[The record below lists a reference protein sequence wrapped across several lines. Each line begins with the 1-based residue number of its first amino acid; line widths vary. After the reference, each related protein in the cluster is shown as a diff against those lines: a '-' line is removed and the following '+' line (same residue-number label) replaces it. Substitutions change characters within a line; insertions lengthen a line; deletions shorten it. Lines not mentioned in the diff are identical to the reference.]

1 MVISRPDPVKDV
13 RPPPGKYRPRFI
25 IGIIYLVGFF
35 FLFAFLQ
42 ILPDLVGL
50 LDLPPG
56 PEQERAARELAREQS
71 DPLTSLLL
79 SVLVTSLGGYYQI
92 LPGMREG

>member
-1 MVISRPDPVKDV
+1 MANSRPDPSKNGR
-13 RPPPGKYRPRFI
+13 RPHPKFRPRFS
-25 IGIIYLVGFF
+25 IGIIYLIGFF

-56 PEQERAARELAREQS
+56 PEQERAARELARERS
-71 DPLTSLLL
+71 DPLISLLL
-79 SVLVTSLGGYYQI
+79 SVLATSVGGYYQV
-92 LPGMREG
+92 LPGFGEG

>member
-1 MVISRPDPVKDV
+1 MANSRPDHSKDGR
-13 RPPPGKYRPRFI
+13 RPQHKFRPRFS
-25 IGIIYLVGFF
+25 IGMIYLVGFF

-56 PEQERAARELAREQS
+56 PEQERAARELAREHS

-79 SVLVTSLGGYYQI
+79 SVLATSVGGYYQV
-92 LPGMREG
+92 LPGLREG